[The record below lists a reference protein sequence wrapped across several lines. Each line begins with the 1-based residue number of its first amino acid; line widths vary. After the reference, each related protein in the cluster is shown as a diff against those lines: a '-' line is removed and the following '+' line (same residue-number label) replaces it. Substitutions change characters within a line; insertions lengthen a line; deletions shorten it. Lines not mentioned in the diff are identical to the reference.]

1 MSPSAYMNLLAKV
14 TTIGF
19 VGSHHSHVSRAV
31 VRVALCATILVTGF
45 LWIAPATAATFENC
59 DSLKIVYP
67 NGVAKDQRS
76 AADYGSFVSPD
87 LYSLNGKRLDRDK
100 DGIMCEPATKQKST
114 KVSSSTRDR
123 NRRNEAKERLA
134 P

>member
-1 MSPSAYMNLLAKV
+1 MTLHRSNIRGAK
-14 TTIGF
+14 
-19 VGSHHSHVSRAV
+19 
-31 VRVALCATILVTGF
+31 VRVALYATILVTGF
-45 LWIAPATAATFENC
+45 LWIAPVAAETFENC
-59 DSLKIVYP
+59 DALKIVYP

-87 LYSLNGKRLDRDK
+87 IYSLNGKKLDRDK
-100 DGIMCEPATKQKST
+100 DGIMCEPATKQKSS

>member
-1 MSPSAYMNLLAKV
+1 MLHN
-14 TTIGF
+14 
-19 VGSHHSHVSRAV
+19 HSRVSRAV
-31 VRVALCATILVTGF
+31 ARVIFGGAILVTSF
-45 LWIAPATAATFENC
+45 LWVAPAAATSFENC
-59 DSLKIVYP
+59 DSLKIIYP

-87 LYSLNGKRLDRDK
+87 LYSVNGKRLDRDK
-100 DGIMCEPATKQKST
+100 DGIMCEPATKQKSS

>member
-1 MSPSAYMNLLAKV
+1 M
-14 TTIGF
+14 
-19 VGSHHSHVSRAV
+19 GSHHSHVRGAT
-31 VRVALCATILVTGF
+31 VRVGLCATVLVTGF

-59 DSLKIVYP
+59 DALKIVYP

-87 LYSLNGKRLDRDK
+87 LYSLNAKRLDRDK